1 MNEFELIDCL
11 LRELGD
17 VARGGDIVVGPGD
30 DAALVA
36 LPARCVAVASIDTLV
51 AGVHFPPD
59 APADLI
65 GQRAL
70 GVSVSDLAAMGAQP
84 QYALIALTLQDDS
97 ELWLTRFAAGVAAA
111 ARRLG
116 IKVAGGNLARGPL
129 SVSVSVHGWC
139 ESDTAL
145 LRSGAAIGDLVCVSG
160 SLGGAALALTRADL
174 CVPPDAAALAAV
186 APADPCYAL
195 QRYYLPQ
202 PRVALGRALRGI
214 ATAAIDV
221 SDGLAADL
229 GHLCRAS
236 GVGACIDLDA
246 VPRVAGASAELAVTG
261 GDDYELCFTIAPDQ
275 RNRLSELPG
284 ACVVV
289 GVIEAGDTVV
299 AQRDGVPV
307 VLGSRGF
314 RHFG

>member
-36 LPARCVAVASIDTLV
+36 LPAWCVAVASIDTLV

>member
-36 LPARCVAVASIDTLV
+36 LPARCVVVASIDTLV